1 MRITNITI
9 KRPVT
14 TFMFFLAIVLLGFV
28 SLRELGVDLLPDI
41 SYPRLSVVTKFSGVA
56 PEEIETLITDDLESA
71 VSRIPGLRR
80 VESISKEG
88 VSYMTLEFSW
98 GTDMD
103 FAMLHTREKLDSV
116 ELPDDAEEPTI
127 IPLDPQSKAIMV
139 LSVSGD
145 RYLLEIK
152 EFSEELIKPR
162 LEQIEGIGSAEIAGG
177 VEREIQV
184 EVDPEKLSLYDL
196 SIDEISQRIDN
207 FNRNLQ
213 GGTIRKGRFK
223 YSLRVVGEFEE
234 IEEIGEIGLKTTGE
248 RGVIRL
254 KDVAVILDSIKER
267 EGITRLNGKESIGI
281 LVRKESGANT
291 VKVTQSAR
299 EVLEEI
305 QKENTGIEIL
315 VVSEQAKYIE
325 NAISSVLNSIILGG
339 ILAFLVLF
347 VFLQDIK
354 TPVIIAVVIP
364 ISIIATF
371 NLMYFRDISLN
382 IMSLGGLAL
391 GVGMLVDNSI
401 VVSESI
407 FRHKSLG
414 KSLMEATVTG
424 AKEVGMAVTAST
436 LTTISVFLPVIYVHG
451 VAGQLFKDQALTVTF
466 ALLSSLVVSLTL
478 LPMLA
483 SRKFEL
489 SAPSG
494 TPNKKEKRTE
504 DIQKSFK
511 KSAGKILLF
520 PFMGLRWL
528 LYNIPKGI
536 FMILNFIFTFV
547 LQLFLI
553 VLHYISIPL
562 KPLILA
568 VFKTYNAFYQKFE
581 DRYHRALIWCLGNK
595 KKVLLGAL
603 CFLATTLVV
612 AFQMPRE
619 LMPKPETSSFEVIMK
634 TPVDYSLEQTGE
646 VVAALETWLK
656 DQESVRAFFS
666 QIGVVSGMEALNPEV
681 SINSVNLYVE
691 AIHPSGVDELIESM
705 RTKLQSFPGLTY
717 SIVKEQSTMAEFMAF
732 TSAEVGLKIKGEDL
746 NRLTILAEQLVEKL
760 KRIGGITDIATNIGE
775 GKPEFLITIK
785 KEALE
790 KYNISPGTIGNFLVN
805 AVRGQRATQFKE
817 LEKKYDVRVRL
828 EEQTR
833 ENIESLLDEQIS
845 YQGTLI
851 PLRELVSYEIAR
863 GPKEI
868 RRENQQREVL
878 VTANLRGKKISQVA
892 PTIQEKI
899 DELSLPQG
907 YRVVFSGEQEE
918 MTKSFQSL
926 VFAFSLAVLLVY
938 MIMAA
943 QFESLKHPLLILFT
957 LPMGLTGAIWALRIT
972 GQSLNVISII
982 GMVVLAGIV
991 VNDAIVKID
1000 YTNQLRRRGLS
1011 VRESILEASRVRLR
1025 PILMTTMTT
1034 TLGLFPMSLG
1044 FGRGA
1049 ELQQPMAIAVI
1060 GGLLL
1065 ATFLTL
1071 ILIPLVYELAESK
1084 KSKRDFSP
1092 IQASPDGNS
1101 T

>member
-14 TFMFFLAIVLLGFV
+14 TFMLFLAIVLLGFV
-28 SLRELGVDLLPDI
+28 SLRELSVDLLPDI

-56 PEEIETLITDDLESA
+56 PEEIETLITDDLEAA

-88 VSYMTLEFSW
+88 ISYMTLEFSW

-184 EVDPEKLSLYDL
+184 EVDPDKLSLYDL

-234 IEEIGEIGLKTTGE
+234 IEEIGEIGLKTTGD

-254 KDVAVILDSIKER
+254 RDVAEIIDSIKER

-305 QKENTGIEIL
+305 QQENSGIEIL

-325 NAISSVLNSIILGG
+325 NAISSVLNSIIFGG
-339 ILAFLVLF
+339 ILAFLVLI

-371 NLMYFRDISLN
+371 NLMYYRDISLN

-414 KSLMEATVTG
+414 KNLMEATVTG
-424 AKEVGMAVTAST
+424 TKEVGMAVTAST

-489 SAPSG
+489 SGPSG
-494 TPNKKEKRTE
+494 TPKKMEKRPNDT
-504 DIQKSFK
+504 QKSFK

-520 PFMGLRWL
+520 PFRGLRWI

-536 FMILNFIFTFV
+536 FLILNFIFTF
-547 LQLFLI
+547 LSQFFLI
-553 VLHYISIPL
+553 ILHYISLPL
-562 KPLILA
+562 KPIIHV
-568 VFKTYNAFYQKFE
+568 VFKTYNMFYKKFE
-581 DRYHRALIWCLGNK
+581 NRYHRTLIWCLGNK
-595 KKVLLGAL
+595 GKVLLGAL
-603 CFLATTLVV
+603 CFIAITLVV
-612 AFQMPRE
+612 ASQMPRE
-619 LMPKPETSSFEVIMK
+619 LMPKPETNSFEVNMK
-634 TPVDYSLEQTGE
+634 TPVDYSLEQTGD
-646 VVAALETWLK
+646 VVATLETWLK
-656 DQESVRAFFS
+656 DQKSVKASFS

-691 AIHPSGVDELIESM
+691 ATHSSGVDELMESM
-705 RTKLQSFPGLTY
+705 RKKLQKFPGLTY

-732 TSAEVGLKIKGEDL
+732 ATAEVGLKIKGEDL

-760 KRIGGITDIATNIGE
+760 NQIEGITDIATNIGE

-828 EEQTR
+828 EERTR
-833 ENIESLLDEQIS
+833 ENIESLLDEQITD
-845 YQGTLI
+845 QGTLI

-892 PTIQEKI
+892 PTIREKI
-899 DELSLPQG
+899 GELSLPQG

-926 VFAFSLAVLLVY
+926 IFAFTLAVLLVY

-943 QFESLKHPLLILFT
+943 QFESLKHPFLIMFT
-957 LPMGLTGAIWALRIT
+957 LPMGLTGAIWALKIT

-1025 PILMTTMTT
+1025 PILMTTVTT

-1071 ILIPLVYELAESK
+1071 ILIPLVYELAESQK
-1084 KSKRDFSP
+1084 NELDFS
-1092 IQASPDGNS
+1092 QVEADSDE
-1101 T
+1101 